1 MPAKSCSDI
10 TILIIDDDKV
20 ISASL
25 VQALT
30 QNGYAAAC
38 AYTAEQGLTLVH
50 QRQPHVALVDLKLPD
65 VNGIELIKSIKSAS
79 PETIIILISAN
90 ATIDAVAESI
100 KNGAYDFMA
109 KPFNFGDLEQTL
121 RRAIEYKTR
130 RAQHT
135 RLKKTNLL
143 LALVLPFLVLI
154 AYLIRAHF
162 K

>member
-1 MPAKSCSDI
+1 MPVKSCSDI

-25 VQALT
+25 VQSLT

-38 AYTAEQGLTLVH
+38 AYTAEQGLALVH
-50 QRQPHVALVDLKLPD
+50 QRQPHVALVDLKLPG

-79 PETIIILISAN
+79 PGTIIILLSAN

-100 KNGAYDFMA
+100 KNGAYDFIA
-109 KPFNFGDLEQTL
+109 KPFNFSDLERTL

-130 RAQHT
+130 HAKHT
-135 RLKKTNLL
+135 RLKKRNLL
-143 LALVLPFLVLI
+143 LALALPFLVLI
-154 AYLIRAHF
+154 AYLIRAYF